1 MVRGVDRSS
10 ERVLLSTCW
19 TLSIILLAAWV
30 RFHDLSKPAIWTDE
44 GFTLL
49 LSSYSPSQILFH
61 TARDVHPPLYYLILH
76 EWMSVFGN
84 GVFAAR
90 SLSALADVATVA
102 LGIWLV
108 RLVSTRRA
116 AILAGIMLALLP
128 IAVRYSQEVRMYALL
143 ALLMVGATI
152 AFVFWVKGS
161 GGHWPLAVY
170 VLLMVAG
177 LYTHY
182 FAAVC
187 MASHWAYLWV
197 LRFSHDVKHQPLLAP
212 AWWAANGAVMLL
224 FVPWIPSL
232 INQSRFSGFNWIVPL
247 DVFTVV
253 SAFWQFISYS
263 EGPKES
269 IGMFYSLPLLFLAVS
284 VVIVM
289 RDKSEKKFN
298 ALLVMYTWFP
308 LVLIAIVSLVR
319 PLFVDRYFVFAA
331 LGLPMIMAVAP
342 DALWHRAK
350 ALFFILL
357 VLMVST
363 ESVGLYNVY
372 HRGHIVYAEVNKV
385 DALAEHINAMAS
397 PGDGIVV
404 ANVFLYY
411 PFAYYNKTGV
421 TPMLYTP
428 PHQDGTSGRPE
439 GNQIWTLVQQNADK
453 VYLDNL
459 EWLTPSSG
467 RAWVLDGRGDGAQKI
482 VIPEHWQLL
491 DTFTA
496 GDGDVRL
503 FSVRPGIP

>member
-1 MVRGVDRSS
+1 MVNRINSS
-10 ERVLLSTCW
+10 SASTLQGKCW
-19 TLSIILLAAWV
+19 ALSIILLAAWV
-30 RFHDLSKPAIWTDE
+30 RFHDLSKPAIWADE

-90 SLSALADVATVA
+90 SLSAMADVATVA

-116 AILAGIMLALLP
+116 AMLAGIMLALLP
-128 IAVRYSQEVRMYALL
+128 IAVRYSQEIRMYALL

-170 VLLMVAG
+170 ALLMVAG

-212 AWWAANGAVMLL
+212 AWWVANGTVILL

-232 INQSRFSGFNWIVPL
+232 INQSRLSGFNWIVPL
-247 DVFTVV
+247 DVPTVV
-253 SAFWQFISYS
+253 SAFWQFVSYS

-289 RDKSEKKFN
+289 RDRSENKFGM
-298 ALLVMYTWFP
+298 LLVMYTWIP
-308 LVLIAIVSLVR
+308 LALIAIVSLIR
-319 PLFVDRYFVFAA
+319 PLFVYRYFVFAA
-331 LGLPMIMAVAP
+331 LGLPMIVAVGL
-342 DALWHRAK
+342 DVLWERGK
-350 ALFFILL
+350 ALSFILL

-363 ESVGLYNVY
+363 ESVGLYNIY
-372 HRGHIVYAEVNKV
+372 HKGHIVYAEVNKV
-385 DALAEHINAMAS
+385 DALAEHINALARAD
-397 PGDGIVV
+397 DGVVV
-404 ANVFLYY
+404 ANMFLYY

-421 TPMLYTP
+421 TPMFYTP
-428 PHQDGTSGRPE
+428 PHQDGTSGRPD
-439 GNQIWTLVQQNADK
+439 GYMTSTLIQQNADK

-467 RAWVLDGRGDGAQKI
+467 RVWVLDGRGDGAQKV

-503 FSVRPGIP
+503 FSVGPGIP

>member
-1 MVRGVDRSS
+1 MVREINRSS
-10 ERVLLSTCW
+10 HYALLDTGW
-19 TLSIILLAAWV
+19 ALLIMLVAAWV
-30 RFHDLSKPAIWTDE
+30 RFHDLSKPAIWADE

-49 LSSYSPSQILFH
+49 LSSYDPSQILFH
-61 TARDVHPPLYYLILH
+61 TARDVHPPLYYLLLH
-76 EWMSVFGN
+76 EWMNVFGN

-90 SLSALADVATVA
+90 SLSALADVATVV

-108 RLVSTRRA
+108 SLLSTRRA
-116 AILAGIMLALLP
+116 AMLAGIMLALLP

-143 ALLMVGATI
+143 GLLMVGATI
-152 AFVFWVKGS
+152 AFVYWVKGS

-187 MASHWAYLWV
+187 MASHWAYLLV
-197 LRFSHDVKHQPLLAP
+197 LGFSREVKHKPLLAP
-212 AWWAANGAVMLL
+212 AWWVANGAVILL
-224 FVPWIPSL
+224 FVPWVPSL

-253 SAFWQFISYS
+253 SAFWQFVSYS

-269 IGMFYSLPLLFLAVS
+269 VWMFYSLPLLCLAVS
-284 VVIVM
+284 AVIVM
-289 RDKSEKKFN
+289 RDRSEKKFST
-298 ALLVMYTWFP
+298 LLVMYTWFP
-308 LVLIAIVSLVR
+308 LALIALVSLVH
-319 PLFVDRYFVFAA
+319 PLFVYRYFVFAA
-331 LGLPMIMAVAP
+331 LGLPMIMAVAL
-342 DALWHRAK
+342 DALWGHAK

-357 VLMVST
+357 VLMVSI

-385 DALAEHINAMAS
+385 DALAEHINALAH
-397 PGDGIVV
+397 PGDGILV
-404 ANVFLYY
+404 ANMFLYY
-411 PFAYYNKTGV
+411 PFVYYNKTGV

-428 PHQDGTSGRPE
+428 AHQDGTSGRPE
-439 GNQIWTLVQQNADK
+439 GYQIWTLIQQSADK

-467 RAWVLDGRGDGAQKI
+467 RVWVLDGRGDGAQKV
-482 VIPEHWQLL
+482 VIPGSWQLL

-496 GDGDVRL
+496 GDGDARL
-503 FSVRPGIP
+503 FSVCPEIP